1 MRYRNYMPT
10 GAFAAIAIAAAL
22 SFATSSFAGTPSLG
36 AGCGT
41 GATIAGSDTAGKV
54 TLGTGN
60 TYCIIT
66 FATAYANAP
75 ACVAMNETNGGS
87 HAVSAG
93 VKTSTTQLMF
103 DAGAPWSDGD
113 TLAYICS
120 SY

>member
-1 MRYRNYMPT
+1 M
-10 GAFAAIAIAAAL
+10 ASSAAILFSTA
-22 SFATSSFAGTPSLG
+22 SFAGTPSLG

-41 GATIAGSDTAGKV
+41 GATIAGSDSAGKV

-60 TYCIIT
+60 TYCVIT
-66 FATAYANAP
+66 FSTAYSNSP
-75 ACVAMNETNGGS
+75 ACVGMNETNGGA
-87 HAVSAG
+87 HAISAG